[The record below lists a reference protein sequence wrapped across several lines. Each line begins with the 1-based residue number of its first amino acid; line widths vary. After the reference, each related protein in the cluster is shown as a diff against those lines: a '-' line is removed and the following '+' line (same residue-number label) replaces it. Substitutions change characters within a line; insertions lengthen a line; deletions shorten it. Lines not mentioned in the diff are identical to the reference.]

1 MPAFWEVLP
10 AARPETQGGK
20 QNHAEDRLCNKTQF
34 SVTLK
39 PAAVEAVFL
48 LYGWLAQCGR
58 HQPPMPRCGVS
69 PFKPANPA
77 LRTLSRKATFMSREL
92 VDHNHPANETYTQ
105 LHSSVPKIAAG
116 LVAWYVLMAWIFF
129 DGDAQSSLVA
139 LPLAFITVLFLVV
152 GLCFSGSFLV
162 SYRHQPEAGKHPNEV
177 PFRDWSTGKFAVWG
191 SQQSAAQAATEI
203 LLPIAAAASLMTV
216 MGIIYAI
223 MS

>member
-1 MPAFWEVLP
+1 MPVS
-10 AARPETQGGK
+10 
-20 QNHAEDRLCNKTQF
+20 NITQF

-39 PAAVEAVFL
+39 PASIEAVSF
-48 LYGWLAQCGR
+48 LYGWLAQCGWY
-58 HQPPMPRCGVS
+58 QPPMPRCGAS
-69 PFKPANPA
+69 PFQTGNHAS
-77 LRTLSRKATFMSREL
+77 RTLSRKATSMSREL
-92 VDHNHPANETYTQ
+92 VAHNHPANETYTQ
-105 LHSSVPKIAAG
+105 LHSSIPKIAAG
-116 LVAWYVLMAWIFF
+116 LVIWFVLMAWIFF
-129 DGDAQSSLVA
+129 DRQSVVA

-162 SYRHQPEAGKHPNEV
+162 SYRHQPDYGRHPNEV
-177 PFRDWSTGKFAVWG
+177 PFRDWSTGNFAVWG